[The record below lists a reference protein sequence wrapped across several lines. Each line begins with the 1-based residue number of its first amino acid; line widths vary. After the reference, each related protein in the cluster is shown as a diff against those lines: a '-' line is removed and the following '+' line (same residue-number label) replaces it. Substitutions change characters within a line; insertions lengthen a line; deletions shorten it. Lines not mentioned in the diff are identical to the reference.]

1 MHRVSPGDAS
11 QHPPHGQACA
21 SKHLEHLEAVVF
33 HHDCKEGAEGDVSK
47 RLDSPARFTGPAD
60 ELFPFRARNH
70 LVGTFSKVTHLPRKR
85 VAETW
90 GGASFSPIC
99 LGCCAK
105 AGAVS

>member
-47 RLDSPARFTGPAD
+47 RLTRRLALQVQPM
-60 ELFPFRARNH
+60 
-70 LVGTFSKVTHLPRKR
+70 
-85 VAETW
+85 
-90 GGASFSPIC
+90 SFSHSA
-99 LGCCAK
+99 LGTIWLGPSRK
-105 AGAVS
+105 